1 MFPTLLGWAGAAVPS
16 DRIIDGVD
24 QRAFFAGD
32 QERSNREGFLFW
44 NGPTLFGV
52 KWRTFKLRL
61 VMQKYL
67 TDPVLPLS
75 TPQIINL
82 MTDPKERSLVAL
94 PHLHTW
100 VAAPT
105 VALIADFEA
114 STQRE
119 ALIPAGA
126 ALDFVPSAT
135 G

>member
-1 MFPTLLGWAGAAVPS
+1 
-16 DRIIDGVD
+16 
-24 QRAFFAGD
+24 
-32 QERSNREGFLFW
+32 
-44 NGPTLFGV
+44 
-52 KWRTFKLRL
+52 
-61 VMQKYL
+61 
-67 TDPVLPLS
+67 
-75 TPQIINL
+75 
-82 MTDPKERSLVAL
+82 
-94 PHLHTW
+94 